1 MEFKDLVIKSHP
13 IGSRY
18 TCNPP
23 VMDTDRDTLCLV
35 TNVQDAEERLLKEGW
50 TPCCNREYVDICFK
64 AFRKGEDNYVVTS
77 YEEFFER
84 YLIAA
89 EVSRALNLKEK
100 ADRIK
105 VHAACIE
112 AGKGY
117 TGLLE
122 WDDTFIPVF
131 ALSY

>member
-1 MEFKDLVIKSHP
+1 MEFKDCVIKSNP

-50 TPCCNREYVDICFK
+50 TPCYNGEYVGTYFK
-64 AFRKGEDNYVVTS
+64 AFRKGEDNYVVTAH
-77 YEEFFER
+77 EEFFDR
-84 YLIAA
+84 YVIAA
-89 EVSRALNLKEK
+89 EVSRSLNLKEK

-105 VHAACIE
+105 VHNACI
-112 AGKGY
+112 AASKGY
-117 TGLLE
+117 MGLIE
-122 WDDTFIPVF
+122 WDDTFIPVLAF
-131 ALSY
+131 SY